1 MGKRLMIF
9 IDGSNV
15 YKEAKRYF
23 GDDCRIDYCKLI
35 KELSGNEDF
44 IRAYYYGSKGWED
57 EGEGEAFKKFTDFL
71 NYNGIKTIIKSLV
84 KRDGKYREKGVDVAL
99 ATDLLSFGFVNAY
112 DIAFVV
118 SGDGDLADVI
128 ERVQSLGK
136 IIKVAFFEKST
147 AEKLKL
153 ASDENIYLD
162 NIIDDIKMT

>member
-15 YKEAKRYF
+15 FREAIRYF
-23 GDDCRIDYCKLI
+23 GEDCRIDYCKLI
-35 KELSGNEDF
+35 KKLSHNGDF
-44 IRAYYYGSKGWED
+44 IRAYYYGSKGQRSETFIKAL
-57 EGEGEAFKKFTDFL
+57 GYK
-71 NYNGIKTIIKSLV
+71 GIKTIIKPLK
-84 KRDGKYREKGVDVAL
+84 KRGDKYIEKGVDVAL
-99 ATDLLSFGFVNAY
+99 ATDLLSFGFVNTY

-118 SGDGDLADVI
+118 SGDGDLVDVV

-136 IIKVAFFEKST
+136 IVKVAFFKNST

-162 NIIDDIKMT
+162 DIINDIKQT